1 MSGISPGGGGSGGG
15 ITPNP
20 PIVASTWATYPAV
33 DNVNM
38 NNKNINNTDTIN
50 CQFLNSGGHDISGN
64 LQVNGTLTVDD
75 ITTLNNELDL
85 TNHNITNVATL
96 TATGLNVNGTSTLT
110 GNLFV
115 EGSNQILVKD
125 QGTIDLI
132 LSEPTLSKAYGI
144 NGNVSSTNDYG
155 LVLTGRSVGGV
166 DESLLTLN
174 SSQSSQSGTMDCHN
188 NRIVN
193 VSNPVSSQDVAT
205 KAYADSLVSA
215 TPNLTQVLTAGGDGG
230 DLPITNIQSLNVNS
244 SGITT
249 TGSIN
254 SLGASIGLSGINN
267 TGGYNG
273 PDVRVDDVVA
283 RGTNLDITASSTLG
297 ITSGTITMS
306 SNTYI
311 YQTEPAGLG
320 TVDTRTLSISNM
332 LDTATD
338 SSTSTAMSR
347 YRMAGAPVGSAGAS
361 NRNWA
366 TFQVYSGAAQI
377 AKMRIAL
384 DKGYFF
390 SGIHPIRIGSITSQI
405 DKSFYGLIL
414 SSEGNY
420 INKPEITEAHL
431 YCNFTTKEKDKNVY
445 GILSSYDF
453 VVNNPDSK
461 EEENIYSLFIPQKT
475 PESNIA
481 YSLSCGEGMMWV
493 CNIGGNIEK
502 GDYICSSKIP
512 GLGMVQDD
520 DLYHNYSIFKSA
532 VDCDFTPHTSTYPA
546 HIIDS
551 EGERQWRDDAD
562 HSLGFKYEMKTYVNN
577 VYNII
582 INPDNY
588 VIDGILTFPYDF
600 QKNKPELVGQ
610 TFKAML
616 IGGTVQN

>member
-1 MSGISPGGGGSGGG
+1 MSWNTALQISKAIENPYNADVHFLKDLTVDGNANIGGA
-15 ITPNP
+15 ITVNLPLKDVLADGDDADGQD
-20 PIVASTWATYPAV
+20 IT
-33 DNVNM
+33 NV
-38 NNKNINNTDTIN
+38 
-50 CQFLNSGGHDISGN
+50 
-64 LQVNGTLTVDD
+64 GTLT
-75 ITTLNNELDL
+75 TTD
-85 TNHNITNVATL
+85 
-96 TATGLNVNGTSTLT
+96 LNVNGTSTLT

-155 LVLTGRSVGGV
+155 LVLTGRNAGGV

-273 PDVRVDDVVA
+273 PDVRVDDIVA

-390 SGIHPIRIGSITSQI
+390 SGIHPCRIRNLGSITSQI
-405 DKSFYGLIL
+405 NKSFYGLIL